1 MTILR
6 RPISTSAADLL
17 SATDNFSLDKRKTEK
32 SNGMRNDLKLFSYF
46 SPQQVGF
53 NTTFYLLPAV
63 LVSVN
68 HYYNRQANHLGVP
81 PENNIT
87 TAWVEVRNSPP
98 FTITCV

>member
-6 RPISTSAADLL
+6 RPISTSAVDLL

-53 NTTFYLLPAV
+53 NTTFYLSIYRL
-63 LVSVN
+63 LSS
-68 HYYNRQANHLGVP
+68 YLS
-81 PENNIT
+81 I
-87 TAWVEVRNSPP
+87 
-98 FTITCV
+98 TITSVKRIILEFHQKTI

>member
-6 RPISTSAADLL
+6 RPISTSATDP
-17 SATDNFSLDKRKTEK
+17 STATDNFSLDNRKLEK
-32 SNGMRNDLKLFSYF
+32 SNGRRNDVKLLNYF
-46 SPQQVGF
+46 SSQQVGF